1 MAIPRGKA
9 LYPTDVATAAL
20 SARPRRWA
28 GEGDRGDNRRMPT
41 LRSNTAAAAWMV
53 AAVAFFALMDA
64 AMKMLAAHYPAL
76 QVATLRGAASLPF
89 VLLWVLATAG
99 PRSILP
105 VRWGL
110 HLLRG
115 VLGIAMIGC
124 FAWALR
130 SLPLST
136 AYTIYFVAPLLVAAL
151 SVPLLGEYVGPRRW
165 AAIGVGLVGVLVV
178 LRPGMNG
185 FVSLPGLMVLLAAI
199 AYAVAS
205 VLVSLLARTDTPQS
219 LVVWFLLIMALGAGV
234 LALPEWTPLRLADTG
249 WIAGMGLAGALGQVA
264 LTQAFRR
271 GDASLIAP
279 LEYSGL
285 IWVIPWDWLLWRKL
299 PDAWTWVGAAIIVA
313 SGLYLLHR
321 ERVRA
326 AVRPPPQAHP

>member
-1 MAIPRGKA
+1 MS
-9 LYPTDVATAAL
+9 T
-20 SARPRRWA
+20 S
-28 GEGDRGDNRRMPT
+28 
-41 LRSNTAAAAWMV
+41 RSNAAAAAWMI
-53 AAVAFFALMDA
+53 AAVACFALMDA
-64 AMKMLAAHYPAL
+64 AMKLLSAHYPAL
-76 QVATLRGAASLPF
+76 QVATLRGGASLPF

-136 AYTIYFVAPLLVAAL
+136 AYTIYFVAPLLVTAL
-151 SVPLLGEYVGPRRW
+151 SVPLLGERVGPRRW
-165 AAIGVGLVGVLVV
+165 TAIGIGLVGVLVV
-178 LRPGMNG
+178 LRPGVGG
-185 FVSLPGLMVLLAAI
+185 FVSLPGLMVLLAAT
-199 AYAVAS
+199 AYALAA
-205 VLVSLLARTDTPQS
+205 VLVSLLARTETPQS
-219 LVVWFLLIMALGAGV
+219 LVVWFLLIMALGAGA
-234 LALPEWTPLRLADTG
+234 LAWPAWIPLRLADAG
-249 WIAGMGLAGALGQVA
+249 WIATLGLAGALGQVA

-299 PDAWTWVGAAIIVA
+299 PDAWTWLGAAIIVA

-326 AVRPPPQAHP
+326 TVRPPPLAHP